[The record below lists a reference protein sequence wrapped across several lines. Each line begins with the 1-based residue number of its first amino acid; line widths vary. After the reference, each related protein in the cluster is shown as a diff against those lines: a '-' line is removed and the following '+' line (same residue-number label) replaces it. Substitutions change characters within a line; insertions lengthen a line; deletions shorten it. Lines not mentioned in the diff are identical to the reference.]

1 MTVNRGSH
9 GSSEVTTGD
18 VALPLHSS
26 QPADTTDLFGNV
38 NSLDNFEPLD
48 EAGSA
53 GQGPSSIV
61 GEISSSVVSPVLDVG
76 SDTVCNHISIGEHNA
91 WFAHSLL
98 TNVDLVSVKL
108 PWEQGIFAELLNDGD
123 GLPDVVPKIEIS
135 TQAQF
140 NDLSV
145 ALEACRAEISE
156 AAQPSCASGDGAIYP
171 SFVKSISDKDY
182 AAKRSSLMDA
192 AIKKLLIVLRH
203 CMLASVAGRQILASK
218 GGETEE
224 EAVRILTAIVGVKSP
239 ATVVKR
245 ANSLLSYLRWAARQL
260 PCEVNPFEEQH
271 IWAYFSW
278 LKEVGA
284 AATRA
289 SSCLSAIRFGV
300 HVLGM
305 ETLVPCLHSRR
316 LTGLSEILLAG
327 KPLLKQATPLT
338 VNQVLLIHKALNDVG
353 KHPYD
358 RAFSAYCL
366 IALYGRCRHS
376 DLQCIH
382 SAKLDIGKGCS
393 FLEITASNHKTGRSA
408 EKKSQLLPILI
419 PGIGVNG
426 EQWLA
431 SACQALERVG
441 APLDEVLEGPLL
453 PAPDQEPGM
462 LLKRGLTSSETTG
475 MLRAVTL
482 SLDQINS
489 DGRFE
494 VSSHSLKS
502 TTLSWCAKY
511 GLSGATRSILG
522 RHSGS
527 LVDTYTIYSRDL
539 TVAPTRELQSV
550 IVEISEG
557 RFMPDAPGRD
567 FFPAFPPEPPAAP
580 LREECGDPD
589 LAEVVCKHEDH
600 PELAIGEEIIISS
613 DESDSSSESE
623 AESSASSALE
633 EPPTK
638 VRRFRPKVPADEL
651 WYVHR
656 KSHILH
662 RHEQGD
668 EGWSV
673 RFLSCGKRLTDAYSR
688 STESSA
694 WNVICKMCAKKM

>member
-9 GSSEVTTGD
+9 GSTDNTTGD

-26 QPADTTDLFGNV
+26 QPADTSDLFGNL
-38 NSLDNFEPLD
+38 NGPENLEPQED
-48 EAGSA
+48 VRSP
-53 GQGPSSIV
+53 GQEPSSIA
-61 GEISSSVVSPVLDVG
+61 GEVSSSVNATASEAG
-76 SDTVCNHISIGEHNA
+76 RDTNCNPISLGEHNA

-123 GLPDVVPKIEIS
+123 GLPEVVPKIEIS
-135 TQAQF
+135 TQVQY
-140 NDLSV
+140 NDLTV
-145 ALEACRAEISE
+145 ALEACRTEVSE
-156 AAQPSCASGDGAIYP
+156 ATQPCVASGDGAIYT

-182 AAKRSSLMDA
+182 ATKRSSLMDA

-218 GGETEE
+218 GSDTEE
-224 EAVRILTAIVGVKSP
+224 EAVKILTAIVGVKSP

-260 PCEVNPFEEQH
+260 PSEVNPFEEQH

-278 LKEVGA
+278 LREVGA

-305 ETLVPCLHSRR
+305 ETLGPCLHSRR
-316 LTGLSEILLAG
+316 LAGLSEILLAG

-338 VNQVLLIHKALNDVG
+338 VNQVMLIHKALNDAG

-382 SAKLDIGKGCS
+382 AAKLDIGKGCS
-393 FLEITASNHKTGRSA
+393 FLEITTSNHKTGRSA

-426 EQWLA
+426 EQWLTT
-431 SACQALERVG
+431 ACQALEQVG
-441 APLDEVLEGPLL
+441 APVEDLHDGPLL

-482 SLDQINS
+482 SLDQLNS
-489 DGRFE
+489 NGRFE
-494 VSSHSLKS
+494 ISSHSLKS

-550 IVEISEG
+550 IIEISEG

-567 FFPAFPPEPPAAP
+567 FFPAFPPAPPAAS
-580 LREECGDPD
+580 LREDCDD
-589 LAEVVCKHEDH
+589 HAEVVCKQEDH
-600 PELAIGEEIIISS
+600 PEPTIGEEIVISS

>member
-9 GSSEVTTGD
+9 GSTDNTTGD
-18 VALPLHSS
+18 AALPVHSS
-26 QPADTTDLFGNV
+26 QTVDTTDLFGN
-38 NSLDNFEPLD
+38 LDGFDNFVLQE
-48 EAGSA
+48 EAGNS
-53 GQGPSSIV
+53 GQEHSSIA
-61 GEISSSVVSPVLDVG
+61 GEISSSIDVSVQ
-76 SDTVCNHISIGEHNA
+76 DTRCDAGCNLLSVGEHNA

-98 TNVDLVSVKL
+98 TNVDLVSTKL
-108 PWEQGIFAELLNDGD
+108 PWEQGIFAELLGDSD
-123 GLPDVVPKIEIS
+123 GLPETVPKIEIS
-135 TQAQF
+135 TPAQH
-140 NDLSV
+140 NDLSL
-145 ALEACRAEISE
+145 ALEVCRMEVSE
-156 AAQPSCASGDGAIYP
+156 AAQPHLTGGDGAIYP
-171 SFVKSISDKDY
+171 SFVKSLSDKDY
-182 AAKRSSLMDA
+182 VTKHSSLMDA

-218 GGETEE
+218 GGDTEE
-224 EAVRILTAIVGVKSP
+224 EAVKILTAIVGVKSP

-260 PCEVNPFEEQH
+260 ASEVNPFEEQH

-305 ETLVPCLHSRR
+305 ETLGPCLSSRR
-316 LTGLSEILLAG
+316 LAGLSEILLAG

-338 VNQVLLIHKALNDVG
+338 VNQVILIHKALNDTG

-382 SAKLDIGKGCS
+382 SAKLDVGKGCS
-393 FLEITASNHKTGRSA
+393 FLEITTSNHKTGRSA
-408 EKKSQLLPILI
+408 EKKSKLLPILI

-426 EQWLA
+426 EHWLTL
-431 SACQALERVG
+431 ACKALEDVG
-441 APLDEVLEGPLL
+441 APLEDVHEGPLL

-482 SLDQINS
+482 SLDQLNS
-489 DGRFE
+489 DGRLE

-557 RFMPDAPGRD
+557 RFMPDAPGHD
-567 FFPAFPPEPPAAP
+567 FFPAFPPAPPVAP
-580 LREECGDPD
+580 PVDARDDPN
-589 LAEVVCKHEDH
+589 LAEVACKQEDQ
-600 PELAIGEEIIISS
+600 PGPAIEGEVIVSS
-613 DESDSSSESE
+613 DESDSSSSSE

-662 RHEQGD
+662 RHERGD

-673 RFLSCGKRLTDAYSR
+673 RFLSCGKRLTDA
-688 STESSA
+688 
-694 WNVICKMCAKKM
+694 